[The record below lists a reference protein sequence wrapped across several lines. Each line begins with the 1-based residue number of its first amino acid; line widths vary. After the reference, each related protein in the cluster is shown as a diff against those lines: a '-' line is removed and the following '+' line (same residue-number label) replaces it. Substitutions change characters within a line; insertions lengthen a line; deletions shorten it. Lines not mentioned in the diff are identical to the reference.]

1 MRNPQ
6 NPDHITYEKAQEEL
20 VGKLGVP
27 YLECSA
33 LTRKGVEEIF
43 STTVKAVIEKRKIM
57 EVKKIDR
64 CCRVFWFICHCDW
77 I

>member
-20 VGKLGVP
+20 VFKLGVS

-43 STTVKAVIEKRKIM
+43 SESIKAVIESRKIVEM
-57 EVKKIDR
+57 KRID
-64 CCRVFWFICHCDW
+64 CCCQIFWF
-77 I
+77 